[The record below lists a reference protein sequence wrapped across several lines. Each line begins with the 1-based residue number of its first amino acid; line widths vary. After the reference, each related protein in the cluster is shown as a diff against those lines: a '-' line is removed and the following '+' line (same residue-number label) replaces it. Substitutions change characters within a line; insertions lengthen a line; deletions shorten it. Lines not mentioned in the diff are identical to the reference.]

1 MSSGMSDASMV
12 DALQGPRCARPVEL
26 ARTLPKIYWLPTI
39 VAGDGYQMRARV
51 GVTRITCG

>member
-1 MSSGMSDASMV
+1 MSDASMV